1 MAYNFHP
8 FVFLF
13 FFLYEISSAWS
24 RVSKIVFLVDFSYL
38 FSFSHFYER
47 WILLCDFRIGFQL
60 LLVIFIDFVD
70 KEVSLR
76 SVMHTFPE
84 CRRNG
89 EN

>member
-47 WILLCDFRIGFQL
+47 
-60 LLVIFIDFVD
+60 
-70 KEVSLR
+70 
-76 SVMHTFPE
+76 
-84 CRRNG
+84 
-89 EN
+89 